1 MELQGKVA
9 IVTGGSRGIGKAIAK
24 GLASAGAQVVIGYA
38 SSHDEARAVAEAI
51 GGVAVQA
58 NVATAEGCDA
68 LVNAASEW
76 GGADVL
82 VNNAGVTADG
92 LALRMKDEQWDKVM
106 NVNAGGTFR
115 MCRAALP
122 AMVKKRGGSI
132 INITSVSGV
141 RGNPGQ
147 VNYSASK
154 AAVIALTQSL
164 SREMARRNIRVNA
177 VAPGFIQ
184 TDMTDE
190 LTDDQRTELLARI
203 PLRRMGQPEEIA
215 HMVRFLSGPHS
226 EYITGQTFIVDGGLT
241 V

>member
-1 MELQGKVA
+1 VELQGKVA
-9 IVTGGSRGIGKAIAK
+9 IVTGGSRGIGRAIAK
-24 GLASAGAQVVIGYA
+24 SLAGSGAQVVIGYA
-38 SSHDEARAVAEAI
+38 SAHDEARAVAEGI

-58 NVATAEGCDA
+58 NVGTTEGCEA
-68 LVNAASEW
+68 LVGAAEEW

-92 LALRMKDEQWDKVM
+92 LLLRMKDEAWDKVLGI
-106 NVNAGGTFR
+106 NAGGTFR

-122 AMVKKRGGSI
+122 AMVKKRSGSI

-190 LTDDQRTELLARI
+190 LTDDQRSELLARI
-203 PLRRMGQPEEIA
+203 PLRRMGEPEEIA
-215 HMVRFLSGPHS
+215 DMVGFLAGPRAA
-226 EYITGQTFIVDGGLT
+226 YITGQTFIVDGGLT

>member
-24 GLASAGAQVVIGYA
+24 ALAGSGAQVVVGYA
-38 SSHDEARAVAEAI
+38 SAHDEAKAVVDAI

-58 NVATAEGCDA
+58 NVGTTEGCEA
-68 LVNAASEW
+68 LVAAADDW
-76 GGADVL
+76 GGADIL

-92 LALRMKDEQWDKVM
+92 LMLRMKDEAWDKVM
-106 NVNAGGTFR
+106 NINAGGVFR

-190 LTDDQRTELLARI
+190 LTDAQREDLFARI
-203 PLRRMGQPEEIA
+203 PLRRMGKPEEIA
-215 HMVRFLSGPHS
+215 HMVEFLAGPKS
-226 EYITGQTFIVDGGLT
+226 EYVTGQTFIVDGGLT

>member
-24 GLASAGAQVVIGYA
+24 GLASSGAQVVIGYA
-38 SSHDEARAVAEAI
+38 SSHDEAKAVADGI

-58 NVATAEGCDA
+58 NVGTTEGCDA
-68 LVNAASEW
+68 LIASAEDW
-76 GGADVL
+76 GGADIL

-92 LALRMKDEQWDKVM
+92 LVLRMKDEQWDKVL
-106 NVNAGGTFR
+106 NINAGGTFR

-164 SREMARRNIRVNA
+164 SREMARRSIRVNA

-190 LTDDQRTELLARI
+190 LTDAQREELLARI
-203 PLRRMGQPEEIA
+203 PLRRMGRPEEIA
-215 HMVRFLSGPHS
+215 DMVAFLAGPKS
-226 EYITGQTFIVDGGLT
+226 EYVTGQTFIVDGGLT

>member
-9 IVTGGSRGIGKAIAK
+9 IVTGGSRGIGRAIAK
-24 GLASAGAQVVIGYA
+24 GLAGAGAQVVIGYA
-38 SSHDEARAVAEAI
+38 SAHDEAKAVADGI

-58 NVATAEGCDA
+58 NVGTTEGCEA
-68 LVNAASEW
+68 LIAAAEDW

-82 VNNAGVTADG
+82 VNNAGITADG
-92 LALRMKDEQWDKVM
+92 LMIRMKDEQWDKVM
-106 NVNAGGTFR
+106 NINAGGVFR
-115 MCRAALP
+115 MCRAVLP

-132 INITSVSGV
+132 VNITSVSGV

-190 LTDDQRTELLARI
+190 LTDQQREELFARI

-215 HMVRFLSGPHS
+215 HMVQFLAGPKS
-226 EYITGQTFIVDGGLT
+226 AYITGQTFIVDGGLT

>member
-24 GLASAGAQVVIGYA
+24 ALAGAGAQVVVGYA
-38 SSHDEARAVAEAI
+38 SSHDEAKAVVDAI

-58 NVATAEGCDA
+58 NVGTTEGCEA
-68 LVNAASEW
+68 LVAAADDW
-76 GGADVL
+76 GGTDIL

-92 LALRMKDEQWDKVM
+92 LILRMKDEDWDKVI

-115 MCRAALP
+115 MCRAVLP

-132 INITSVSGV
+132 VNITSVSGV

-177 VAPGFIQ
+177 VAPGFVQ

-190 LTDDQRTELLARI
+190 LTDAQREELLARI
-203 PLRRMGQPEEIA
+203 PLRRMGHPEEIA
-215 HMVRFLSGPHS
+215 HVVQFLAGPKS

>member
-1 MELQGKVA
+1 VELQGKVA

-24 GLASAGAQVVIGYA
+24 GLAAGGAQVVIGYA
-38 SSHDEARAVAEAI
+38 SSHDEARAVADGI

-58 NVATAEGCDA
+58 DVGTTGGAEA
-68 LVNAASEW
+68 LVAAADDW
-76 GGADVL
+76 GGSDIL

-92 LALRMKDEQWDKVM
+92 LILRMKDDAWDRVM

-115 MCRAALP
+115 MCRAVLP

-132 INITSVSGV
+132 VNITSVSGV

-164 SREMARRNIRVNA
+164 SREMARRNIRCNA
-177 VAPGFIQ
+177 VAPGFVQ

-190 LTDDQRTELLARI
+190 LTDAQREELLARI
-203 PLRRMGQPEEIA
+203 PLRRMGEPGEIA
-215 HMVRFLSGPHS
+215 DMVAFLAGPRS
-226 EYITGQTFIVDGGLT
+226 TYITGQTFIVDGGLT

>member
-1 MELQGKVA
+1 VDLQGKVA
-9 IVTGGSRGIGKAIAK
+9 IVTGGSRGIGRAIAR

-38 SSHDEARAVAEAI
+38 SAHDEARAVADNI

-58 NVATAEGCDA
+58 NVGATEGCDA
-68 LVNAASEW
+68 LVKAADDW
-76 GGADVL
+76 GGADIL

-92 LALRMKDEQWDKVM
+92 LMLRMKDADWDKVM

-115 MCRAALP
+115 MCRAVLP
-122 AMVKKRGGSI
+122 AMVKKRAGSI

-190 LTDDQRTELLARI
+190 LTDQQREELFARI

-215 HMVRFLSGPHS
+215 HMVAFLAGPKS
-226 EYITGQTFIVDGGLT
+226 AYVTGQTFIVDGGLT